1 MGASESKLVFKQGI
15 FRLSEE
21 KDIPPDDPY
30 WARFWELPES
40 TEDVFSLFTPADIRR
55 TRDNATS
62 NFETLLLS
70 VTSRLT
76 VLKNHPSFPD
86 PDLAPDRDALNCIR
100 ILTRI
105 LPFVYEA
112 EHLEGWEENFFW
124 ARRRKKTREA
134 QVATEV
140 LFDEAQAGEQR
151 DAVSPRESDYE
162 DVKPLAEELIDT
174 LLDLLFYTDFTIP
187 PLPTAASKVS
197 FSIWQSGVG
206 CNTSMGSNKELEN
219 NRCEILRLLLTLT
232 GRAMYMPSNLL
243 PVQGVKALT
252 YITTCSDKQTVLTL
266 LCSLLNT
273 AIKYNPASWKVPYDH
288 VVWKDP
294 KQILV
299 IYCLQL
305 LLVLLLYPVPEDGR
319 GSPPKNYY
327 RHYFGRLHRPQDFQ
341 FLVDGMTRILNQP
354 LQATSSYLPGS
365 QRTVKWAPEMLML
378 FWEALQCNKRFR
390 SFIIDSNRSHDFVI
404 LCIFYAIA
412 YKSDPAKQG
421 VVRMCIFI
429 LQTMSVAPNFGQSLN
444 MEFEAQDTLPQ
455 TIRIPNFRGSYADF
469 LIISVHTLITTSK
482 GTLTAVYPALLA
494 IVNNLAPYVE
504 HMSPAACSKILQL
517 FSSMSA
523 PSFLLANDSNHNLLN
538 SVLESIN
545 SILEHKFTKNPFLV
559 YAILKY
565 RKRFEAVRSFTLESG
580 QQEIE
585 RQNERRKDESGSSD
599 FVASPVLSAAEEDP
613 HTSSGT
619 RSPLGRI
626 PEENTP
632 FAIGDESD
640 DEQGEPK
647 TPAHTSPSVQSS
659 RRPSAAST
667 VDESVPLQLRGMSEK
682 ARGKMPAGQPSF
694 SRQNSMTSQISVSA
708 IFPTSPNGFTP
719 TTAWLESWLPEL
731 PLHTILTIISA
742 ITPHVPESA
751 FQSASTPE
759 ARTLITNL
767 PSFTEDP
774 AIRIII
780 AEPSPVRVHTFEW
793 SALSMGW
800 YESLLWGFIF
810 SSEMV
815 VGTASGATPGTVG
828 VWNGTGIKLFKVQEA
843 AAQGPTLLAP
853 KGAVDAVGSNLVQR
867 IGNLSLRRTSTQESQ
882 NNSRPS
888 SIREV

>member
-21 KDIPPDDPY
+21 KDIPADDPY

-55 TRDNATS
+55 TRDNALS

-70 VTSRLT
+70 VTSRLSI
-76 VLKNHPSFPD
+76 LKNHPSFPD
-86 PDLAPDRDALNCIR
+86 PELAPDRDALNCIR

-112 EHLEGWEENFFW
+112 EHLEDWEDKFFW
-124 ARRRKKTREA
+124 GRRKKKTREA
-134 QVATEV
+134 QVAAEI
-140 LFDEAQAGEQR
+140 LFDEAQAEEPR
-151 DAVSPRESDYE
+151 TSPGPNDYE
-162 DVKPLAEELIDT
+162 EVKPLAEELIDT
-174 LLDLLFYTDFTIP
+174 LVDLLFYTDFTIP
-187 PLPTAASKVS
+187 KLPTTKSKVS
-197 FSIWQSGVG
+197 YSIWQSGVG

-219 NRCEILRLLLTLT
+219 NRCEIIRLLLTLT
-232 GRAMYMPSNLL
+232 GKAMYMPSGLL
-243 PVQGVKALT
+243 PVQGVKAIT
-252 YITTCSDKQTVLTL
+252 YIATCPDKQAVLTL

-273 AIKYNPASWKVPYDH
+273 TIKYNPASWRVPYDH

-299 IYCLQL
+299 IYCLQF
-305 LLVLLLYPVPEDGR
+305 LLVLLLYPIPEDGR
-319 GSPPKNYY
+319 GAAPKNYY

-354 LQATSSYLPGS
+354 MQATNSYLPGS
-365 QRTVKWAPEMLML
+365 QKTVKWAPEMMML

-404 LCIFYAIA
+404 LCIFYAIV
-412 YKSDPAKQG
+412 YKSDPSQQG

-429 LQTMSVAPNFGQSLN
+429 TQTMSVEPNFGKSLN
-444 MEFEAQDTLPQ
+444 KKFEAQETLPQ
-455 TIRIPNFRGSYADF
+455 SIRIPGFRGSYADY
-469 LIISVHTLITTSK
+469 LIMSVHTLITGSK
-482 GTLTAVYPALLA
+482 GKLTAVYPALLA
-494 IVNNLAPYVE
+494 IINNIAAYVE
-504 HMSPAACSKILQL
+504 NLSPAACSKLLQL

-523 PSFLLANDSNHNLLN
+523 PSFLLANETNHALLS

-545 SILEHKFTKNPFLV
+545 ALLEHQFTRNSFLV
-559 YAILKY
+559 YAILKH
-565 RKRFEAVRSFTLESG
+565 RRRFEAVQEFTLESG

-585 RQNERRKDESGSSD
+585 RQSERRKSEGGSYD
-599 FVASPVLSAAEEDP
+599 FVSSPVLSATEDDP
-613 HTSSGT
+613 HTASGA

-626 PEENTP
+626 PEEHSP
-632 FAIGDESD
+632 FAIGGDDSD
-640 DEQGEPK
+640 DEREEQK
-647 TPAHTSPSVQSS
+647 TPAQSSPSVQSS
-659 RRPSAAST
+659 RRPSISSA

-694 SRQNSMTSQISVSA
+694 SRQNSITSQSSMSA
-708 IFPTSPNGFTP
+708 AFPTAPNGFTP
-719 TTAWLESWLPEL
+719 TVAWLESWLPDL

-742 ITPHVPESA
+742 IMPHIPESA
-751 FQSASTPE
+751 LQSTSSPE
-759 ARTLITNL
+759 ARTLINNL
-767 PSFTEDP
+767 PSFAEEPMIQSIISDP
-774 AIRIII
+774 
-780 AEPSPVRVHTFEW
+780 PPTRVHSFEW

-815 VGTASGATPGTVG
+815 VGSASGATPGTVG
-828 VWNGTGIKLFKVQEA
+828 VWNGTGVKLFKVQEA

-867 IGNLSLRRTSTQESQ
+867 IGNLSLRRASTQDSQ
-882 NNSRPS
+882 NSSRAPS
-888 SIREV
+888 VREV